1 MRVERGAEERGRM
14 PAGDG
19 GGEARRAKRRG
30 VGSWPFR
37 VLVYG
42 FLLVLATYVLFPFAW
57 MLSTA
62 LKTEAEALAIPPT
75 WIPREPTLESV
86 IGIWIRKNFGVY
98 FFNSTVVSLATAVL
112 SVFFGALAG
121 YGFSRFSFPGRRTLI
136 GFFLATQ
143 MLPGVLLV
151 GPYFQMLTAIGLYD
165 TRTGLVIAFLTIC
178 LPFATWTMK
187 GFIDGVPPEMDEA
200 ALVDGC
206 SRLGV
211 FLRII
216 LPVLGPGMV
225 ATILF
230 AFLLAWGDLLWALC
244 LTTSEETMTVTL
256 GIARTV
262 GEFRIIWPMLMAGS
276 LLGGLPAI
284 LLYLFLQ
291 RFLVAGLTA
300 GALRE

>member
-1 MRVERGAEERGRM
+1 MARSEQRRGPMVALGGRQQRSRGRL
-14 PAGDG
+14 
-19 GGEARRAKRRG
+19 RG
-30 VGSWPFR
+30 LGPWPFR

-42 FLLVLATYVLFPFAW
+42 FLLVVATYVLFPFAW

-75 WIPREPTLESV
+75 WIPGEPTLDG
-86 IGIWIRKNFGVY
+86 ITGIWVRKNFGVY

-121 YGFSRFSFPGRRTLI
+121 YGFSRFHFPGRQVLM

-151 GPYFQMLTAIGLYD
+151 GPYFKMLNAVGLYD

-230 AFLLAWGDLLWALC
+230 SFLLAWGDLLWALC
-244 LTTSEETMTVTL
+244 LTTSENMITVTL

-300 GALRE
+300 GALKQ

>member
-1 MRVERGAEERGRM
+1 MTIAGRGLR
-14 PAGDG
+14 
-19 GGEARRAKRRG
+19 
-30 VGSWPFR
+30 SWTFR
-37 VLVYG
+37 ILIYG
-42 FLLVLATYVLFPFAW
+42 FLLAVAVYVLFPFAW

-62 LKTEAEALAIPPT
+62 LKTESEALAIPPT
-75 WIPREPTLESV
+75 WIPQEPTLESV
-86 IGIWIRKNFGVY
+86 IGLWVRKNFGVY
-98 FFNSTVVSLATAVL
+98 FFNSTVISLATALL

-121 YGFSRFSFPGRRTLI
+121 YGFSRFRLPGRQVLI

-143 MLPGVLLV
+143 MIPGVLLV
-151 GPYFQMLTAIGLYD
+151 GPYFKMLNAVGLYD

-187 GFIDGVPPEMDEA
+187 GFIDGVPVEMDEA

-211 FLRII
+211 FFRII

-225 ATILF
+225 ASVVF

-244 LTTSEETMTVTL
+244 LTTSENMMTVTL
-256 GIARTV
+256 GITRTV

-284 LLYLFLQ
+284 LLYLILQ

-300 GALRE
+300 GALKE